1 MTRSGETADDIDRE
15 GAKTVKINGTDVSVY
30 KAWQWNVVIGNAS
43 VSNDSTWA
51 RGSPAPVLFGGTLG
65 FKSLQ
70 VTLLVI
76 GESREEIGLN
86 VSNLLAGTLGVVD
99 LELDGFS
106 HRFRGYLAKS
116 SHEEKVL
123 NRWHKLTLEFQ
134 VYEYGAVV
142 EQQGT
147 FSGIPAVTMAVSNP
161 GNILTPIR
169 LEITPTAGIA
179 SLTISGVCMDP
190 DTGEDQPIS
199 LKNLTTGNTVVLD
212 GETGLVTEKGALK
225 SKDTEMWT
233 LPALSPGTTTLTCS
247 TGTLSIRV
255 KLYPRYM

>member
-1 MTRSGETADDIDRE
+1 M
-15 GAKTVKINGTDVSVY
+15 KINGKDVAAHNA
-30 KAWQWNVVIGNAS
+30 KQWNVTIGNAS
-43 VSNDSTWA
+43 ISNDSTWA
-51 RGSPAPVLFGGTLG
+51 RGSPIPVIFGNTLG
-65 FKSLQ
+65 FKSLK
-70 VTLLVI
+70 VTLLVK
-76 GESREEIGLN
+76 GKNREDICQN
-86 VSNLLAGTLGVVD
+86 VSDLLAEMLDIVE

-190 DTGEDQPIS
+190 DTGEEQPIS

>member
-1 MTRSGETADDIDRE
+1 M
-15 GAKTVKINGTDVSVY
+15 KINGKDVAAHNA
-30 KAWQWNVVIGNAS
+30 KQWNVTIGNAS
-43 VSNDSTWA
+43 ISNDSTWA
-51 RGSPAPVLFGGTLG
+51 RGSPVPVIFGNTLG
-65 FKSLQ
+65 FKSLK
-70 VTLLVI
+70 VTLLVK
-76 GESREEIGLN
+76 GKNREDICQN
-86 VSNLLAGTLGVVD
+86 VSDLLAEMLDIVE

-190 DTGEDQPIS
+190 DTGEEQPIS
-199 LKNLTTGNTVVLD
+199 LKNLTTG
-212 GETGLVTEKGALK
+212 A
-225 SKDTEMWT
+225 
-233 LPALSPGTTTLTCS
+233 
-247 TGTLSIRV
+247 
-255 KLYPRYM
+255 

>member
-1 MTRSGETADDIDRE
+1 M
-15 GAKTVKINGTDVSVY
+15 
-30 KAWQWNVVIGNAS
+30 
-43 VSNDSTWA
+43 
-51 RGSPAPVLFGGTLG
+51 
-65 FKSLQ
+65 
-70 VTLLVI
+70 
-76 GESREEIGLN
+76 
-86 VSNLLAGTLGVVD
+86 
-99 LELDGFS
+99 
-106 HRFRGYLAKS
+106 
-116 SHEEKVL
+116 L

-190 DTGEDQPIS
+190 DTGEEQPIS

-255 KLYPRYM
+255 KLYPDICDRKDGKTMKMKLGEANCNFKCIDGNGRPEPTN

>member
-1 MTRSGETADDIDRE
+1 M
-15 GAKTVKINGTDVSVY
+15 KINGKDVAAHNA
-30 KAWQWNVVIGNAS
+30 KQWNVTIGNAS
-43 VSNDSTWA
+43 ISNDSTWA
-51 RGSPAPVLFGGTLG
+51 RGSPVPVIFGNTLG
-65 FKSLQ
+65 FKSLK
-70 VTLLVI
+70 VTLLVK
-76 GESREEIGLN
+76 GKNREDICQN
-86 VSNLLAGTLGVVD
+86 VSDLLAEMLDIVE

-190 DTGEDQPIS
+190 DTGEEQPIS

>member
-1 MTRSGETADDIDRE
+1 M
-15 GAKTVKINGTDVSVY
+15 
-30 KAWQWNVVIGNAS
+30 
-43 VSNDSTWA
+43 
-51 RGSPAPVLFGGTLG
+51 
-65 FKSLQ
+65 
-70 VTLLVI
+70 
-76 GESREEIGLN
+76 
-86 VSNLLAGTLGVVD
+86 
-99 LELDGFS
+99 
-106 HRFRGYLAKS
+106 
-116 SHEEKVL
+116 
-123 NRWHKLTLEFQ
+123 
-134 VYEYGAVV
+134 YEYGAVV

-169 LEITPTAGIA
+169 LEITPTVGIA

>member
-1 MTRSGETADDIDRE
+1 M
-15 GAKTVKINGTDVSVY
+15 KINEKDVAAHNA
-30 KAWQWNVVIGNAS
+30 KQWNVTIGNAS
-43 VSNDSTWA
+43 ISNDSTWA
-51 RGSPAPVLFGGTLG
+51 RGSPVPVLFGNALG
-65 FKSLQ
+65 FKSLK
-70 VTLLVI
+70 VTLLVK
-76 GESREEIGLN
+76 GKNREDICQN
-86 VSNLLAGTLGVVD
+86 VSDLLAEMLDIVE

-190 DTGEDQPIS
+190 DTGEEQPIS